1 MKKIVIV
8 FLLVILFPI
17 FVFSQDGYPANY
29 AKEPRFKALICYDP
43 SAEPDH
49 VKFDKDAIEFFHKLS
64 YGEGFF
70 MMSQRAL
77 TTILTKGLRNIPS

>member
-1 MKKIVIV
+1 MKKITIV

-49 VKFDKDAIEFFHKLS
+49 VKFDMDAIEFFHRRLS
-64 YGEGFF
+64 
-70 MMSQRAL
+70 L
-77 TTILTKGLRNIPS
+77 